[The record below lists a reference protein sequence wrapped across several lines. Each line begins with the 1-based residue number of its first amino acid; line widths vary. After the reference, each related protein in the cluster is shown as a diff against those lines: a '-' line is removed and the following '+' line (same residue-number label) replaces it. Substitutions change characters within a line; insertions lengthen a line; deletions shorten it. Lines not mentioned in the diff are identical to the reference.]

1 MLAFS
6 QSWRP
11 SALDGSRMAASLGLP
26 APDRLTWSQID
37 TSTYAR
43 LSGIWDPPQRHGLR
57 PAAPTILPSGDRVLF
72 TGWLDNRQEIAI
84 RLGIEDRD
92 AAWVYGHAVDR
103 WGDEADLHVIGE
115 YCAVIDRPRMA
126 EVRLVRSPLC
136 APPLHYH
143 RSALGIAA
151 ASVPRAL
158 FALGLPVELDED
170 RLAMQLHAAAYDA
183 EGGWYKGIE
192 ALQPGVIVTASRDG
206 ERRVR
211 PYDPLALPEVR
222 LARDEDYV
230 QAAEDLLG
238 EGISRTLAGFRQPAT
253 LLTGGLDSTIV
264 ASHVLDRLPARQP
277 LPSYTWTSEAGVG
290 LTDSAAHFVDE
301 KSRVEAFAAMHP
313 RIEPHFLDNA
323 GRSFDDG
330 WADLFMLGGVTTTA
344 IGLLYPYGS
353 AFAAARKRGCDLVIG
368 AGFGNGTFSN
378 EGRRGYFEFPR
389 RGKFRQMWRALKA
402 RNGDDRPVW
411 RRFATLVLLRSLPY
425 PLWRAVS
432 RWQGVDVA
440 SVHQVAGALN
450 PNWPGRPSL
459 EAAAQGIDPALVRP
473 FYRSRREEVAAMAGQ
488 MDADGQDLMQAY
500 QQRNQIAYRDVTTY
514 RPFLEFCWRLPVEQL
529 MRDGESR
536 FLARRMGIGRLPEE
550 IRTETRYGLQ
560 HGDWHLRLGRQL
572 GSLKAELK
580 SLEHDPQVGRL
591 VDIPR
596 LIRLLEDF
604 PASDRVERNV
614 ALQYQIT
621 LPNGI
626 AAARLIRSVSGRND

>member
-1 MLAFS
+1 MLAFFR
-6 QSWRP
+6 SWRP
-11 SALDGSRMAASLGLP
+11 SALDGPRMALSLGMP
-26 APDRLTWSQID
+26 APDQLAWSR
-37 TSTYAR
+37 TGNCTFAR
-43 LSGIWDPPQRHGLR
+43 LLGIWEPPQRSRAVGAV
-57 PAAPTILPSGDRVLF
+57 PATLPSGDRVLF
-72 TGWLDNRQEIAI
+72 TGWLDNRSEIAT
-84 RLGIEDRD
+84 RLGIEDRG

-103 WGDEADLHVIGE
+103 WGDETDLHLIGE
-115 YCAVIDRPRMA
+115 YCTVIDRPRMA
-126 EVRLVRSPLC
+126 DVRLARSPLC

-143 RSALGIAA
+143 RSAQGIAA

-192 ALQPGVIVTASRDG
+192 ALTPGVIVTASRDG
-206 ERRVR
+206 ERRIK
-211 PYDPLALPEVR
+211 PYDPLAHSELR
-222 LARDEDYV
+222 LSRDEDYV
-230 QAAEDLLG
+230 EAAEALLG
-238 EGISRTLAGFRQPAT
+238 EGIARTIAEFRQPAT

-264 ASHVLDRLPARQP
+264 ASHLLDRLPAGQT
-277 LPSYTWTSEAGVG
+277 LPSFTWTSEAGVE
-290 LTDSAAHFVDE
+290 LADSAADFVDE

-323 GRSFDDG
+323 GRGFDDG
-330 WADLFMLGGVTTTA
+330 WADLFLLGGVTTAA

-389 RGKFRQMWRALKA
+389 RGKFRQMSRALGA
-402 RNGDDRPVW
+402 RNGDDRPIW

-425 PLWRAVS
+425 PIWRGVS

-450 PNWPGRPSL
+450 PAWQGRASL
-459 EAAAQGIDPALVRP
+459 ETAAQRVDPALVRP

-488 MDADGQDLMQAY
+488 MDADGRDLMQAY
-500 QQRNQIAYRDVTTY
+500 QQRHRIAYRDVATY

-529 MRDGESR
+529 MRDGQSR

-560 HGDWHLRLGRQL
+560 HGDWHRRLARQRVSLMAELRLLGR
-572 GSLKAELK
+572 
-580 SLEHDPQVGRL
+580 DPQVCRL

-604 PASDRVERNV
+604 PETDRVERNL
-614 ALQYQIT
+614 ALQYQIG
-621 LPNGI
+621 LPNGV
-626 AAARLIRSVSGRND
+626 AAARLIRSVSGRNG